1 MKILVVDD
9 EKIIL
14 QGIAKLLKA
23 NSLVSEV
30 YCAEDAFIALDFLKC
45 HRVDVVVT
53 DIRMPE
59 MDGLEFIKEAKKQN
73 FCNDFIILSGY
84 AEFKYAQKAISYQV
98 SEYILKPVEP
108 DELNRAI
115 QTVYHRKK
123 SYDNTKVNIETL
135 MKKIREKASDK
146 NELEKLQ
153 TVIIELPEQY
163 HPQSQ
168 KVRKLLQ
175 LVLFHI
181 EQTKYIYSYVI
192 SSGFAPEET
201 VANNLFKAF
210 CNFGLGDAHPSA
222 AIKALLI
229 TMEQYTDP
237 EMCLDYVAKQ
247 LFMNT
252 NYLSG
257 LISKS
262 IGISFHNFVRL
273 LRVSYAQELLKSS
286 SDYSIQMIGYK
297 SGFGNT
303 NMFFRTFRDITK
315 MTPKSYQTGGK

>member
-23 NSLVSEV
+23 NPVVSEV

-59 MDGLEFIKEAKKQN
+59 MDGLEFINEAKQQN
-73 FCNDFIILSGY
+73 LCNDFIILSGY
-84 AEFKYAQKAISYQV
+84 AEFKYAKKAISYQV

-108 DELNRAI
+108 DELNRAV
-115 QTVYHRKK
+115 QTVYDRKK
-123 SYDNTKVNIETL
+123 SYDSTKMNTDML
-135 MKKIREKASDK
+135 MKKIKEQVSDK
-146 NELEKLQ
+146 KELEMLVEKILK
-153 TVIIELPEQY
+153 LPEKN

-168 KVRKLLQ
+168 KARLLLQ

-181 EQTKYIYSYVI
+181 EEMKYLHSYVI
-192 SSGFAPEET
+192 SSGFVPEEM
-201 VANNLFKAF
+201 VANNLFRVF
-210 CNFGLGDAHPSA
+210 CCFGTGETHSSA
-222 AIKALLI
+222 AIKALMI
-229 TMEQYTDP
+229 TMEQYTNP

-247 LFMNT
+247 MFMNA

-262 IGISFHNFVRL
+262 IGISFHYFVRL
-273 LRVSYAQELLKSS
+273 LRVSYAQELLKTST
-286 SDYSIQMIGYK
+286 DYSIQTIGYK

-303 NMFFRTFRDITK
+303 NIFFRTFRDITK